1 MTLTAPQAEG
11 SAAAEVAGVRLL
23 PSLSLVL
30 PAHNEAENLAWLVP
44 HIAEVMPSLCERAEL
59 ILVDD
64 GSSDGSADVARA
76 AAAAAGLELRV
87 IRHAQK
93 SGYGIT
99 VADGLRAARCEYV
112 AFTDADGQFEVA
124 DLRRLVPLLDDADL
138 VGGYRLGREDAAFRS
153 VIALVFKV
161 CLRGLYGLNVRDV
174 DCAMKLMRREVLE
187 SFVIENRSAVM
198 NAELYIKA
206 KARGWRITQ
215 VGVPH
220 HARVAGVRSGARPR
234 AIARAIKE
242 LLLFRVRLW
251 VRGLR

>member
-1 MTLTAPQAEG
+1 MTVGAQVSAPEAA
-11 SAAAEVAGVRLL
+11 SATTPVLL

-44 HIAEVMPSLCERAEL
+44 HIAAVMPSLCERAEL
-59 ILVDD
+59 IVVDD
-64 GSSDGSADVARA
+64 GSTDGGAEVARR
-76 AAAAAGLELRV
+76 AAAAAGLEISV

-124 DLRRLVPLLDDADL
+124 DLRRLIPLLEDADF

-153 VIALVFKV
+153 VIALVFKL

-206 KARGWRITQ
+206 RARGWRISQ

-234 AIARAIKE
+234 AIARAVKE

-251 VRGLR
+251 AHGLR